1 MRNCL
6 TPYSFDAP
14 TAMLQVLM
22 LAMFFFVV
30 VGAFASY
37 LLYYQEYGKLAK
49 YFLVNMFRFPS
60 SYTLM
65 IIVYGVKPFLKG
77 AVHAL
82 MYDRWE
88 TQMWLLLST

>member
-30 VGAFASY
+30 VGAFARY